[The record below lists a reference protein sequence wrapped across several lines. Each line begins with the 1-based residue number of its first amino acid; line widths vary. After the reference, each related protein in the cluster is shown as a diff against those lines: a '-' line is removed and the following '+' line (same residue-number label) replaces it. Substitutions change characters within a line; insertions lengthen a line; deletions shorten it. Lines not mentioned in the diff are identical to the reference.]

1 LEASDADALTASIAY
16 SGEIMAW
23 KHLCSASKLSEGE
36 PLGFKV
42 GDQCVALYKVDDEI
56 FATDDVCSHAFALL
70 SAGFLEGHVVE
81 CPLHGAMFDVRD
93 GRCRSGAYNDIRAFE
108 VEIRDGEVYVH
119 LDHAAANEVA
129 ADHAASAKS

>member
-1 LEASDADALTASIAY
+1 MT
-16 SGEIMAW
+16 W
-23 KHLCSASKLSEGE
+23 KNLCAASKLCEGE

-42 GDQCVALYKVDDEI
+42 GDRRVALYKVDDEI

-93 GRCRSGAYNDIRAFE
+93 GRCRSGAYKDIRAFK
-108 VEIRDGEVYVH
+108 VEIRDGGIYVQ
-119 LDHAAANEVA
+119 LDDEAVGQDAG
-129 ADHAASAKS
+129 ADVIGARS